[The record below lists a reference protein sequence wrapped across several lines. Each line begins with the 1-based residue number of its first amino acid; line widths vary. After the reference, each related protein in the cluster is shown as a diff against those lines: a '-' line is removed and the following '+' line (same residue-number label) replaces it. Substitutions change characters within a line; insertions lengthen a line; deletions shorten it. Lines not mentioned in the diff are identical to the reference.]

1 MGPNEFYAIQ
11 PAFTGGEISGDVA
24 SRVDIEKYQLAL
36 LQAENAVIR
45 PYGAVRK
52 RPGLIFCG
60 KCKYS
65 DRKAILYRFDFTVEI
80 SYLLEIGHEY
90 IRIWRNGQ
98 YLNVELTTPYREADL
113 PKLRFVQSVDVLYIC
128 SGDYPVKKLAR
139 YADTDW
145 RLNDIDWTVPAFADL
160 NKDEGNTITPSA
172 ASGTVTLT
180 AAEETFT
187 AAMAGDWIKLNQFI
201 SGKNVHCTGGISA
214 AIPVGGTWKVITHG
228 TWSGNVEV
236 QVSQDGGATWLM
248 ERKYTSSKDYNPTE
262 SGTVEEYCLMRLVV
276 TVTDGSCSAD
286 LSAYPYSHE
295 GYAKITSVTSP
306 TQATAEVVKA
316 FGDTTPTADWYPGA
330 WSETNGYPNCAV
342 FFQDRLCFGGNKAY
356 PQRLWMSRTGDY
368 ENFSVDKEEG
378 TVTDDSA
385 VTANLLSLK
394 SYKIHHMD
402 SSNDLIIYTE
412 GNEWTIGGSST
423 VTPSDVTPRNQQNN
437 GCADVLPVRVNNRV
451 IYVQR
456 RGSIVRDMGYSYDSD
471 SYTGMD
477 LTILAKHLIKN
488 KELIAASFAQEP
500 DSCIYFVRND
510 GVLLCLAYIPE
521 QKVYAW
527 SHIITDGSIE
537 AVAGCQQGN
546 NDVTYVITN
555 RTVNGKTEHYIE
567 RMDADHDSDYQ
578 QDYVMM
584 DAATHYQLAEP
595 AAHITGLDY
604 LEGKTVCVMGDG
616 YLYEKLTV
624 KDGAVDIDEPA
635 TDIIVGLPYTMII
648 EQPNFETQMR
658 DGSAQGREKTISFV
672 ILRLSNSFGG
682 EIGPNSRVLS
692 DIIYDVGTM
701 ELGQHILYTGDKKV
715 TLASGGFNIDGR
727 VYIRHD
733 KPYPFTLSAIIRAVT
748 FGG

>member
-52 RPGLIFCG
+52 RPGFIFCG
-60 KCKYS
+60 KCKYG
-65 DRKAILYRFDFTVEI
+65 DKKAILYRFDFTVNI

-90 IRIWRNGQ
+90 IRIWRGGN
-98 YLNVELTTPYREADL
+98 YLDVELETPYQEEDL
-113 PKLRFVQSVDVLYIC
+113 SKLRFVQSVDVLYIC

-139 YADTDW
+139 YADRDW
-145 RLNDIDWTVPAFADL
+145 ELLDMDWVEPAFGDL
-160 NKDEGNTITPSA
+160 NRDENNVITPSA
-172 ASGTVTLT
+172 KHGRVTIT
-180 AAEETFT
+180 ATNSTFT
-187 AAMAGDWIKLNQFI
+187 ADMVGDYIKLKQYVPGSNAHVGNGVSNAI
-201 SGKNVHCTGGISA
+201 NVGD
-214 AIPVGGTWKVITHG
+214 TWKIITHG
-228 TWSGNVEV
+228 TWSGTVEV
-236 QVSQDGGATWLM
+236 QISQDGGATWMM
-248 ERKYTSSKDYNPTE
+248 ERKYTGSSDYNPTE
-262 SGTVEEYCLMRLVV
+262 TGTVEEYCLMRLSLSI
-276 TVTDGSCSAD
+276 TSGSCSAD
-286 LSAYPYSHE
+286 LSAYPYTHE
-295 GYAKITSVTSP
+295 GFGKIVSVESATS
-306 TQATAEVVKA
+306 ATVDVIKD
-316 FGDTTPTADWYPGA
+316 FGDLKGTADWHLGA

-342 FFQDRLCFGGNKAY
+342 FFQDRLCFGGNWAY
-356 PQRLWMSRTGDY
+356 PQRLWMSRSGDY
-368 ENFSVDKEEG
+368 DNFSVDKEEG

-385 VTANLLSLK
+385 VTANLLSQT
-394 SYKIHHMD
+394 SHRIHHMD
-402 SSNDLIIYTE
+402 AANDLIIYTE
-412 GNEWTIGGSST
+412 GNEWTISGNST
-423 VTPSDVTPRNQQNN
+423 VKPSDVTPRNQQNN
-437 GCADVLPVRVNNRV
+437 GCSDVLPVRVNNRL

-500 DSCIYFVRND
+500 DSCVYFVRDD
-510 GVLLCLAYIPE
+510 GVMLCLAYIAE

-527 SHIITDGSIE
+527 SHIITDGKIE

-546 NDVTYVITN
+546 NDITYVITN
-555 RTVNGKTEHYIE
+555 RTINGKTERYIE

-584 DAATHYQLAEP
+584 DCATHYKLSTKAT
-595 AAHITGLDY
+595 HITGLDY
-604 LEGKTVCVMGDG
+604 LEGKTVCVLGDG
-616 YLYEKLTV
+616 YLYEELVVTN
-624 KDGAVDIDEPA
+624 GAVDIDEPA
-635 TDIIVGLPYTMII
+635 ADIIVGLPYTMIL

-682 EIGPNSRVLS
+682 EIGPNGGVLS
-692 DIIYDVGTM
+692 DIIYDVGQLEM
-701 ELGQHILYTGDKKV
+701 GQHILYTGDKKV
-715 TLASGGFNIDGR
+715 TLASGGFNVDGR

>member
-24 SRVDIEKYQLAL
+24 SRVDIDKYQLAL

-52 RPGLIFCG
+52 RPGFIFCG
-60 KCKYS
+60 RCKYP
-65 DRKAILYRFDFTVEI
+65 DKKAILYPFDFTVAV

-90 IRIWRNGQ
+90 IRIWRNGV
-98 YLNVELTTPYREADL
+98 YLGVELATPYKEADL
-113 PKLRFVQSVDVLYIC
+113 KKLRFVQSVDVLYIC

-145 RLNDIDWTVPAFADL
+145 RIMDIAWAMPAFGDL
-160 NKDEGNTITPSA
+160 NKDEDNKLTPSA
-172 ASGTVTLT
+172 KSGSITLT
-180 AAEETFT
+180 ATKDTFT
-187 AAMAGDWIKLNQFI
+187 ADMVGDWIKIAQFV
-201 SGKNVHCTGGISA
+201 SGTSVHCTGGTSE
-214 AIPVGGTWKVITHG
+214 PVYIGETWKVITHG
-228 TWSGNVEV
+228 TWAGSVEV
-236 QVSQDGGATWLM
+236 QVSQDGGRTWLQ
-248 ERKYTSSKDYNPTE
+248 ERRYTGNNDYNPTE
-262 SGTVEEYCLMRLVV
+262 SGTVEDYCLMRLVV
-276 TVTDGSCSAD
+276 STTSGTCSAD
-286 LSAYPYSHE
+286 LSAYPYTHE
-295 GYAKITSVTSP
+295 GYAQIESVQSA
-306 TQATAEVVKA
+306 TQVTATVKKDL
-316 FGDTTPTADWYPGA
+316 GDLSPTADWYLSA
-330 WSETNGYPNCAV
+330 WSKTNGHPYCAS
-342 FFQDRLCFGGNKAY
+342 FFQDRLCFGGNAAY

-402 SSNDLIIYTE
+402 AANDLIIYTE
-412 GNEWTIGGSST
+412 GNEWSIDGSST
-423 VTPSDVTPRNQQNN
+423 VTPSDITPRNQQNN
-437 GCADVLPVRVNNRV
+437 GCADVLPVRVNNRL

-488 KELIAASFAQEP
+488 RELTAACFAQEP
-500 DSCIYFVRND
+500 DSCIYFVRDD
-510 GVLLCLAYIPE
+510 GVLLCLAYIME

-527 SHIITDGSIE
+527 SHIITDGRIE
-537 AVAGCQQGN
+537 AVTSCQQGN
-546 NDVTYVITN
+546 NDVVYVIAR
-555 RTVNGKTEHYIE
+555 RTINGQTERYIE
-567 RMDADHDSDYQ
+567 RQDTDHDSSCQ

-584 DAATHYQLAEP
+584 DSAVHYKLSEAAT
-595 AAHITGLDY
+595 HITGLEH
-604 LEGKTVCVMGDG
+604 LEGKTVHVLADG
-616 YLYEKLTV
+616 YLYEALTV
-624 KDGAVDIDEPA
+624 TGGAVDIAEA
-635 TDIIVGLPYTMII
+635 AKDIIIGLPYTMII

-672 ILRLSNSFGG
+672 ILRLLNSFGG
-682 EIGPNSRVLS
+682 EIGPNSSVMN
-692 DIIYDVGTM
+692 DIIYDVDEM
-701 ELGQHILYTGDKKV
+701 ELGQNILFSGDKKV
-715 TLASGGFNIDGR
+715 TLASGGFNVDGR